1 MKRSKLYFIL
11 MLSLGIGACNNEE
24 ASSKVTKEIL
34 ELSTVSGRVGS
45 EYLQNVKV
53 CVDCNG
59 NMQCDSDEHSTL
71 SDEKSQFTII
81 AVPKHKIES
90 CPLVAEVN
98 DSTITPATG
107 GAIPLPYTMIAPAG
121 SKVINSLTSLMHF
134 KMEEGKTHQESNN
147 YLQDE
152 ILSDMAVDSDFMT
165 LLETEL
171 SDSQD
176 YKEAVHQ
183 KKVVD
188 MLAAYTANNVEV
200 LSESID
206 NETLTMQQAIMVNSE
221 LQIHG
226 LKTLLTEMIA
236 LPPSETEPSIIEP
249 VPPVNLNLANVML
262 QSSPSAFSKTS
273 NMMQMSRDDLSFMH
287 DVATL
292 QSNRKNKRYHV
303 SIDKHL
309 LTGNKS
315 INLLKQTSSKPTYLH
330 LSGEFTRNEK
340 YLHPSERSQYH
351 PAYEADSFTTVKH
364 EKTQNGFSS
373 QESLLITEI
382 GEGNAVNQKTL
393 TSTGWQ
399 DARFSDSDL
408 NVIIEQKQN
417 TSISGAARGPVFSRL
432 NVNHPDAPDLKLSMT
447 ATGYPVSDLSV
458 RVVALKAGYNAW
470 SKKLKNSESRLPENS
485 QLYDYSIH
493 SIGKAPLVESSSALR
508 QHYTGREIPY
518 FGFFDYTYEAGTTS
532 TVSSLEDI
540 LGGGD
545 SGLVLSDIYYDHFW
559 SPHDSLGHYAREVTY
574 LSLTRSDKFPYSRT
588 ISLKRWRNYY
598 FQPNK
603 FNTRG
608 AQDSIVLSEAKGSW
622 TVQTFGDVGVLIIK
636 IPNSFRRIE
645 EGKTFPSEL
654 LIAQNPEKMG
664 FIKVIRHNIG
674 TTKEITGVN
683 SQILEALKLL

>member
-24 ASSKVTKEIL
+24 ASSKVTKKIL

-53 CVDCNG
+53 CVDCND
-59 NMQCDSDEHSTL
+59 NMQCDADEHSTL
-71 SDEKSQFTII
+71 SDEKSQFTIDD
-81 AVPKHKIES
+81 VPKHKIES

-134 KMEEGKTHQESNN
+134 KMEEGKTYQESND

-176 YKEAVHQ
+176 YKEAAHQ
-183 KKVVD
+183 KKVAD

-226 LKTLLTEMIA
+226 LKTLLTEIIA
-236 LPPSETEPSIIEP
+236 LPPTEAEPSIIEP
-249 VPPVNLNLANVML
+249 APPVNINLSNVML
-262 QSSPSAFSKTS
+262 LSSPSAFSKTS
-273 NMMQMSRDDLSFMH
+273 NMMQMSHDDLSFMH
-287 DVATL
+287 DIATL
-292 QSNRKNKRYHV
+292 QSNRKNQRYHV
-303 SIDKHL
+303 NIDNHL

-315 INLLKQTSSKPTYLH
+315 IDLLKQYTKKPTYLH

-340 YLHPSERSQYH
+340 YLHPSERSQFH
-351 PAYEADSFTTVKH
+351 LAYEADSFTTVKH

-373 QESLLITEI
+373 QESLLTTEI
-382 GEGNAVNQKTL
+382 GEGNAVITKTL

-399 DARFSDSDL
+399 YARFSDSDL
-408 NVIIEQKQN
+408 NVTIDQKQN

-432 NVNHPDAPDLKLSMT
+432 NVIHPDAPDLKLSMT
-447 ATGYPVSDLSV
+447 ATGYPVSNLSV
-458 RVVALKAGYNAW
+458 RVAALKKGYEAW
-470 SKKLKNSESRLPENS
+470 RKKLKNSESRLPENS

-493 SIGKAPLVESSSALR
+493 SIGKAPLVASSSALR
-508 QHYTGREIPY
+508 RQYTGTEVY
-518 FGFFDYTYEAGTTS
+518 YCCQLTDYTYEKIATS
-532 TVSSLEDI
+532 AFSSYEEI
-540 LGGGD
+540 LRGGN
-545 SGLVLSDIYYDHFW
+545 SGLLLSYKTFGPPLPAENHPFGDASSVYYSEIIYI
-559 SPHDSLGHYAREVTY
+559 SLN
-574 LSLTRSDKFPYSRT
+574 RSDKFQYSGT
-588 ISLKRWRNYY
+588 ISLKRVR
-598 FQPNK
+598 K
-603 FNTRG
+603 FPDDSSRIL
-608 AQDSIVLSEAKGSW
+608 QYSIVLSEAKGSW
-622 TVQTFGDVGVLIIK
+622 AVQTFGDIGVLNIK
-636 IPNSFRRIE
+636 IPNSFRRLN
-645 EGKTFPSEL
+645 EGKYLPSEF
-654 LIAQNPEKMG
+654 LIAQNPEKTG
-664 FIKVIRHNIG
+664 FIRVHPHSVGI
-674 TTKEITGVN
+674 TKEITGVN
-683 SQILEALKLL
+683 SQTLEAIK